1 LEDIPAVEPEQDG
14 KHRPYLFLEGADYNA
29 ELVMALIAHERTA
42 TFVKLMLYTFED
54 CHGPIIYT
62 PQAKPTDDLHGML
75 RAPFS
80 PMTGGTGKHIGIF
93 NDCSVEAL
101 LYN

>member
-1 LEDIPAVEPEQDG
+1 
-14 KHRPYLFLEGADYNA
+14 
-29 ELVMALIAHERTA
+29 MALIAHEGTA

-101 LYN
+101 LYNRDELISPYNAAMPHFLRQRRLSEYGFLLA